1 MSNVNGPQKR
11 SIGTRTEP
19 MAFGQLLKLH
29 SLCLLQGGDVKAL
42 EKKIDELQAAVES
55 IGASGDT
62 HHPLAL
68 PKPTPTVAVH
78 PPGVSCSCRQA
89 ADGGE
94 DTQLKNFR
102 RPSASPSADET
113 PRKEPKSG
121 EDLHRVGVAFQELL
135 RCVS

>member
-62 HHPLAL
+62 HHPLAI

>member
-1 MSNVNGPQKR
+1 M
-11 SIGTRTEP
+11 
-19 MAFGQLLKLH
+19 
-29 SLCLLQGGDVKAL
+29 KAL
-42 EKKIDELQAAVES
+42 EKKVDELQAAVES

-68 PKPTPTVAVH
+68 PKSTPTVAAH
-78 PPGVSCSCRQA
+78 PPGDSCSCRQA

-94 DTQLKNFR
+94 DTQVKKSR
-102 RPSASPSADET
+102 HPAASPSADDT

>member
-1 MSNVNGPQKR
+1 M
-11 SIGTRTEP
+11 
-19 MAFGQLLKLH
+19 
-29 SLCLLQGGDVKAL
+29 KAL

-62 HHPLAL
+62 RHPLAL
-68 PKPTPTVAVH
+68 PRPTPTVAVH
-78 PPGVSCSCRQA
+78 PPVDSGSCRQA

-94 DTQLKNFR
+94 DTQVKKSR
-102 RPSASPSADET
+102 HPAASPSADDT